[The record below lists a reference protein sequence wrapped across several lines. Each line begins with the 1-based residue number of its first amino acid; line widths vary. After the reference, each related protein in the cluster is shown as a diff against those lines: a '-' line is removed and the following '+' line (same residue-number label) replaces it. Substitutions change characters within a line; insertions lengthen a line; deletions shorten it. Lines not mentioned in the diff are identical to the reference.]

1 MEIKLVPAKVRQQLF
16 APNFLAQLKADMIL
30 LEVGAGQGWQTTAIK
45 TFNQL
50 GRVAAFRHKQ
60 REFLVVNK
68 YWLYQVH
75 VTSESLSAY
84 QTALL
89 AIGRE
94 LKQAKQFKAR
104 QFTIDTQAQTSVYGI
119 LNITDDSFSDGGQ
132 YFTTEKAVAR
142 AKEMVAQGAAV
153 IELGGQ
159 STRQSYNE
167 ISADEELRRI
177 LPVLKAIRNT
187 INVPIAVDT
196 YKYQVVAGVLAA
208 GAAIINDVRPVTAE
222 ILNAVVQ
229 ANAGLIIMHTQNTT
243 HYQDLITD
251 IHQYFANTIQ
261 TAIKAGLTRQQLM
274 IDVGLGGDFGKTY
287 EQEYTL
293 LHNLDAF
300 NDLGVATL
308 IAPSRKGF
316 IGKLLNLPVSE
327 RLVPTMAL
335 FANSTSLDVNFMRAH
350 DVEETRQT
358 LTIIDKVKR
367 SFAY

>member
-196 YKYQVVAGVLAA
+196 YKYQVVAGVLA
-208 GAAIINDVRPVTAE
+208 R
-222 ILNAVVQ
+222 
-229 ANAGLIIMHTQNTT
+229 
-243 HYQDLITD
+243 
-251 IHQYFANTIQ
+251 
-261 TAIKAGLTRQQLM
+261 R
-274 IDVGLGGDFGKTY
+274 
-287 EQEYTL
+287 
-293 LHNLDAF
+293 
-300 NDLGVATL
+300 
-308 IAPSRKGF
+308 
-316 IGKLLNLPVSE
+316 
-327 RLVPTMAL
+327 
-335 FANSTSLDVNFMRAH
+335 
-350 DVEETRQT
+350 
-358 LTIIDKVKR
+358 R
-367 SFAY
+367 SNY